1 MCCKFNADGSLLAVG
16 QSDGIIKVCYN
27 IQIQLYTTK
36 VVKIIF
42 QKSACSMMQFF
53 FSLYILL
60 EIFICFVF
68 AEIFAI
74 NTLTNAKK

>member
-27 IQIQLYTTK
+27 IQIQMYTTK

-42 QKSACSMMQFF
+42 QKSAIF
-53 FSLYILL
+53 FSLYILM

-68 AEIFAI
+68 AEIFSI